1 MALLSDKPIKQGGV
15 FNFLGQ
21 QPEVT
26 APKFWQSSEDSPP
39 TELAYITNAEKDLLL
54 NADLHGSLKGSPNI
68 GASGVLSFDGW
79 GSTDA
84 DQNRAGAD
92 ISADMDKSGS
102 DPGWSGGAGGYS
114 TVAEQ
119 AMTPAKQEKVVAQN
133 ILDLVEGGVNIN
145 DAISGKTSIE
155 RILQA
160 KTPFKTVAALN
171 EFLSPVANKHNQWI
185 RTNWLE
191 GTDEYG
197 FPLSRDFYIANQ
209 RAFNPTATLIEGT
222 PEYDFL
228 IETGY
233 FDQFNKD
240 DNNQGGDGNPESL
253 FDYREDFTMDNIT
266 NFEPESQVDQWF
278 ANNQTGTGLD
288 PNYLNTYNTAKA
300 NIESILGMV
309 DTSQQFGYNNTFP
322 GGYTMTNLSGN
333 PFNTEWIK
341 QQGLI

>member
-39 TELAYITNAEKDLLL
+39 TELAYITEAEKDLLL

-68 GASGVLSFDGW
+68 GASGILSFDGW
-79 GSTDA
+79 GSEDPG
-84 DQNRAGAD
+84 QNVAGAD
-92 ISADMDKSGS
+92 ISAGMDT
-102 DPGWSGGAGGYS
+102 DPGHSGWSDGRGS
-114 TVAEQ
+114 TAVAEQ

-155 RILQA
+155 RILQS

-171 EFLSPVANKHNQWI
+171 EFLSPVANKHNQWR

-222 PEYDFL
+222 PEHDFL

-266 NFEPESQVDQWF
+266 NFEPESQVDKWF
-278 ANNQTGTGLD
+278 ANNQAGTGLD

-300 NIESILGMV
+300 QIANTMGMV
-309 DTSQQFGYNNTFP
+309 DTSNQFGYSATP
-322 GGYTMTNLSGN
+322 YGGLTAQNLGTN
-333 PFNTEWIK
+333 PFNIAWM
-341 QQGLI
+341 QQRGLI